1 MDDARIVEMTGRLDL
16 LEREDARRK
25 ESFDR
30 LVKENRFLRR
40 VGAIG
45 VLSSAVLIAAGAR
58 SADQPKVLQG
68 ERLVLQGED
77 GKPSISMGRGPE
89 GDPTLT
95 FYKKNQDGTEARMNM
110 RMYVAED
117 GVPVLIF
124 VDQTGQ
130 IRYKIPR

>member
-1 MDDARIVEMTGRLDL
+1 MDDARIAEMTGRLDL

-25 ESFDR
+25 ESFER
-30 LVKENRFLRR
+30 LLKENRLLRR

-45 VLSSAVLIAAGAR
+45 VLSAAVLIAAGAR

-77 GKPSISMGRGPE
+77 GKPSLSMGRGPE
-89 GDPTLT
+89 GEPTLT
-95 FYKKNQDGTEARMNM
+95 FYNNQEGKEARMNM
-110 RMYVAED
+110 RMFVAED
-117 GVPVLIF
+117 GIPVLLF
-124 VDQTGQ
+124 VDQTGS

>member
-1 MDDARIVEMTGRLDL
+1 MDDARIAEMTGRLDL

-25 ESFDR
+25 GSFER
-30 LVKENRFLRR
+30 LLKENRLMRR

-45 VLSSAVLIAAGAR
+45 VLSAAVLIAAGAR

-77 GKPSISMGRGPE
+77 GKPTISMGRSPE
-89 GDPTLT
+89 GEPILT
-95 FYKKNQDGTEARMNM
+95 FHKDHEGTEARMTL
-110 RMYVAED
+110 RMFVADD
-117 GVPVLIF
+117 GVPVLLF
-124 VDQTGQ
+124 VDQSGQ

>member
-1 MDDARIVEMTGRLDL
+1 
-16 LEREDARRK
+16 
-25 ESFDR
+25 
-30 LVKENRFLRR
+30 
-40 VGAIG
+40 
-45 VLSSAVLIAAGAR
+45 VLFAAVLIAAGAR

-117 GVPVLIF
+117 GIPVLIF